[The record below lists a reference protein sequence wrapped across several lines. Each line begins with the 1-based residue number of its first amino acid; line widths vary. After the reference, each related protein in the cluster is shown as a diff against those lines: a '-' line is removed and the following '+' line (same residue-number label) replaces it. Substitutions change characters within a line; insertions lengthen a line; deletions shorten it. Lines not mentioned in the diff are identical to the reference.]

1 MPAAPP
7 LSDAL
12 ARTFAEAVAAHGRGV
27 LPEAARGYRTLLAE
41 RPDLA
46 PVHSNLGALLQTQGL
61 LSAAQAHYRAAIALM
76 PEYAK
81 AYANLGI
88 ACQALS
94 HAPEAVVHLRRATRL
109 ARSDADTWASLGV
122 ALAEAGDLAQA
133 ADAYTTAAALAPFR
147 PRPLRLLSCL
157 GRLPNDLRHRLET
170 LAERADTLPV
180 DDRVELHFA
189 LARVLAD
196 AGQPGKA
203 FSHLLDGNRLKRQGL
218 TYDEP
223 ATLAS
228 FDRIRRVFDSLPPR
242 AETGTA
248 QPGPRPVFV
257 VGMPRSGTS
266 LVEQILASHPLAFG
280 GGERSDLK
288 ELADA
293 LAVNGRVFPEVV
305 QTLSR
310 QDLAILGA
318 RYRDRLR
325 TLAPDARVV
334 IDKMPG
340 NLKLVGLIRLALPDA
355 RIVQVRR
362 DGLDTCLSCFAEL
375 FEGTLPFAYDLA
387 ELGRYCRA
395 SQALMDHWRQLI
407 PADVLMDLVYED
419 LVGDF
424 EVQARRLLAHCGLP
438 WDDRCRD
445 FHQTRR
451 TVRTASAAQVRQPLY
466 RHGVGRWRAFAPF
479 AQPLLAALTGPDPQC

>member
-1 MPAAPP
+1 MAAVPP

-12 ARTFAEAVAAHGRGV
+12 ARAFADAVAAHGRGA
-27 LPEAARGYRTLLAE
+27 LAEAARGYRAVLAE

-46 PVHSNLGALLQTQGL
+46 PVHNNLGALLQTQGR
-61 LSAAQAHYRAAIALM
+61 LSAAQAHYRAAIALR
-76 PEYAK
+76 PDYAK

-88 ACQALS
+88 ACQAFS
-94 HAPEAVVHLRRATRL
+94 HAPEAVVQLRRATRL
-109 ARSDADTWASLGV
+109 ARSDADTWTSLGV
-122 ALAEAGDLAQA
+122 ALAEAGALAQA
-133 ADAYTTAAALAPFR
+133 ADAYATAAALAPLW

-157 GRLPNDLRHRLET
+157 VPLPDDLRRRLES
-170 LAERADTLPV
+170 LAERPEALP
-180 DDRVELHFA
+180 DADRVELHFA
-189 LARVLAD
+189 LARVLLD
-196 AGQPGKA
+196 AGQPGPA
-203 FSHLLDGNRLKRQGL
+203 FSHLLDGNRLKRRGL
-218 TYDEP
+218 TYDEL

-228 FDRIRRVFDSLPPR
+228 FDRIRRTFDHPLP
-242 AETGTA
+242 AAGTTM
-248 QPGPRPVFV
+248 PGPRPVFV

-266 LVEQILASHPLAFG
+266 LVEQILASHPQAFG
-280 GGERSDLK
+280 AGELPDLK

-293 LAVNGRVFPEVV
+293 VATDGRVFPEVV
-305 QTLSR
+305 RSLSR
-310 QDLAILGA
+310 HDLAALGA

-325 TLAPDARVV
+325 ALAPDARVIV
-334 IDKMPG
+334 DKMPG

-375 FEGTLPFAYDLA
+375 FEGPLPFAYDLA
-387 ELGRYCRA
+387 ELGRYHRA
-395 SQALMDHWRQLI
+395 CQTLMDHWRCLI
-407 PADVLMDLVYED
+407 PADILMDLAYED

-424 EVQARRLLAHCGLP
+424 DGQARRLLAHCGLP

-466 RHGVGRWRAFAPF
+466 QHGVGRWHDFAPF
-479 AQPLLAALTGPDPQC
+479 AQPLLEALAGT